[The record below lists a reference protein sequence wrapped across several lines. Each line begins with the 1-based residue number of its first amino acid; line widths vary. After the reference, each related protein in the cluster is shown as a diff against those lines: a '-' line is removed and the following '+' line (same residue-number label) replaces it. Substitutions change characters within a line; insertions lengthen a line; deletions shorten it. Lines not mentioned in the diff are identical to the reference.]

1 MRAVVVDQNKTGRL
15 TLGEA
20 PAPEPESGHALIDV
34 AAISLNLGETNRAQ
48 LAPNGWRP
56 GWDLAGTVAAAAAN
70 GSGPVAGT
78 RVVGFLP
85 SGAWAEQVAVPVDA
99 LAPLPDAVSFA
110 QASTLPVAGLT
121 ALYSL
126 DRYGDLL
133 GRNILVTGAS
143 GGVGHLAIQLARQGG
158 AHVVASVRRL
168 EREEL
173 VRRAGAHEVVIGETI
188 VDAAPHGPFDVIL
201 EAVGAGLL
209 GDALSQL
216 APGGMC
222 ILYGL
227 SGGTDVNFDA
237 RAFMTSGGAR
247 LYGFI
252 LFHEVLASPAAG
264 GLARLAALVAQG
276 ALLPHIEVE
285 APWSEI
291 GSVAQRLLDRQI
303 AGKAVLSV
311 G

>member
-1 MRAVVVDQNKTGRL
+1 MRAVFVDQNKTGRL

-20 PAPEPESGHALIDV
+20 PAPEPESGQALIDV
-34 AAISLNLGETNRAQ
+34 AAISLNLGETNHAQ
-48 LAPNGWRP
+48 LAPSGWRP
-56 GWDLAGTVAAAAAN
+56 GWDLAGTVAAAAAD
-70 GSGPVAGT
+70 GSGPIAGT

-85 SGAWAEQVAVPVDA
+85 SGSWAEQVAVPVDA

-133 GRNILVTGAS
+133 GRNVLVTGAS
-143 GGVGHLAIQLARQGG
+143 GGVGHLAIQLARHGG
-158 AHVVASVRRL
+158 AHVVASVRRP

-173 VRRAGAHEVVIGETI
+173 VRRAGAHEVVVGETI
-188 VDAAPHGPFDVIL
+188 VDAAPHGPFDAIL

-209 GDALSQL
+209 GDALNQL

-264 GLARLAALVAQG
+264 GLARLVALVAQG
-276 ALLPHIEVE
+276 VLLPHIEVE
-285 APWSEI
+285 AAWSEI

-303 AGKAVLSV
+303 AGKAVLTI

>member
-1 MRAVVVDQNKTGRL
+1 MRAVVVDHNKTGRL
-15 TLGEA
+15 TLGEV
-20 PAPEPESGHALIDV
+20 PAPEPESGQALIDV
-34 AAISLNLGETNRAQ
+34 AAISLNLGETRRSQVAED
-48 LAPNGWRP
+48 GWRP

-70 GSGPVAGT
+70 GSGPAAGT

-85 SGAWAEQVAVPVDA
+85 SGAWAEQAAVPVDA
-99 LAPLPDAVSFA
+99 LAPLPDAVNFV

-133 GRNILVTGAS
+133 GRNVLITGAS
-143 GGVGHLAIQLARQGG
+143 GGVGHLAIQLARHGG
-158 AHVVASVRRL
+158 AHVVASIRRP

-173 VRRAGAHEVVIGETI
+173 VRRAGAHDVVIGESI
-188 VDAAPHGPFDVIL
+188 VAATPHGPFDVIL
-201 EAVGAGLL
+201 EAVGAGVL
-209 GDALSQL
+209 GDALNQL

-227 SGGTDVNFDA
+227 SAGTDVNFDA

-252 LFHEVLASPAAG
+252 LFHEVLASPASG
-264 GLARLAALVAQG
+264 GLARLADLVARGALV
-276 ALLPHIEVE
+276 PHIEVE
-285 APWSEI
+285 TSWSDI
-291 GSVAQRLLDRQI
+291 GIIAQRLLDRQI
-303 AGKAVLSV
+303 AGKAVLTV

>member
-1 MRAVVVDQNKTGRL
+1 MRAVIVDQNKTGRL
-15 TLGEA
+15 ALGEVSA
-20 PAPEPESGHALIDV
+20 PVPESGQALIDV
-34 AAISLNLGETNRAQ
+34 AAISLNLGETNSAQ
-48 LAPNGWRP
+48 VAPNGWRP
-56 GWDLAGTVAAAAAN
+56 GWDLAGTVTMAAAN
-70 GSGPVAGT
+70 GSGPMAGT

-85 SGAWAEQVAVPVDA
+85 SGAWAEQVAVSVDA
-99 LAPLPDAVSFA
+99 LAPIPDAVSFA

-133 GRNILVTGAS
+133 GRNVLITGAS
-143 GGVGHLAIQLARQGG
+143 GGVGHLAIQLARKGG
-158 AHVVASVRRL
+158 AHVVASVRRS

-173 VRRAGAHEVVIGETI
+173 VRRAGAHEVVIGETL
-188 VDAAPHGPFDVIL
+188 VEAAPHGPFDVIL
-201 EAVGAGLL
+201 EAVGADLL

-227 SGGTDVNFDA
+227 SAGTDVNLDA

-264 GLARLAALVAQG
+264 GLARLAKLVAQG

-291 GSVAQRLLDRQI
+291 GSLAQRLLDRQI
-303 AGKAVLSV
+303 AGKAVLRV